1 MNILPDIPRGYD
13 EEILL
18 LYSIILAIS
27 LHVLSK
33 KCEIGKTGRDEEPYV
48 LIMILIV
55 TVILWIKQLTNI
67 YNMFNED
74 GLDEK
79 KRITKILTILGS
91 SLIYSYFFYEMFMK
105 CQHWMAIILGVVCPM
120 ILYGVFGS
128 GFGFLIQVY
137 NDMKAFIVSEWAKIS
152 AFEMSNI
159 GIDSPDINK
168 VSEIDNKINNLSKGK
183 LIDELKFR
191 RREVKASG
199 EIIKDLQGKMYEVQE
214 QCELDKEKI
223 KGERETRI
231 NLKNLDRVFEDGK
244 KTIREKIVKER
255 KYLETA
261 DENEN
266 RRARMAGESP
276 RNLREDPERQK
287 HINNINRL
295 KKELVIYE
303 KETMKDVQDF
313 SLDVKDCEQK
323 YNDLEDEK
331 RNLKEVEYERCNT
344 KMNNTIELLE
354 KECNSKVNIALS
366 RNLKKR

>member
-1 MNILPDIPRGYD
+1 MNILPDINIPRGYD

-18 LYSIILAIS
+18 LYSITLAIS

-48 LIMILIV
+48 LIMVLIV

-67 YNMFNED
+67 YNTFNED
-74 GLDEK
+74 GLDEQ
-79 KRITKILTILGS
+79 KRITKILVILGS

-137 NDMKAFIVSEWAKIS
+137 NDMKAFIVSEWAKMS

-159 GIDSPDINK
+159 GVDSPDINK
-168 VSEIDNKINNLSKGK
+168 VSELDDKINNLSKDK

-244 KTIREKIVKER
+244 QRIRETIEKER
-255 KYLETA
+255 KDLETA
-261 DENEN
+261 K
-266 RRARMAGESP
+266 GV
-276 RNLREDPERQK
+276 ERQK

-313 SLDVKDCEQK
+313 SLDLKQCEQK

-344 KMNNTIELLE
+344 KMNNTIKLLK
-354 KECNSKVNIALS
+354 KECNSKVKVALA
-366 RNLKKR
+366 RNLKKE